1 MKNSISTRLL
11 KAFDIPEDSLGTVPR
26 LTVTGNGSV
35 LIENHKGLVEYG
47 REHIV
52 VSGGRMLM
60 SLRGSGLELEAMNRD
75 EIRLKGQILSIDYE

>member
-1 MKNSISTRLL
+1 MKNSITTKLL
-11 KAFDIPEDSLGTVPR
+11 NAFDIPEDSLGTVPR

-52 VSGGRMLM
+52 VSGGKMLL
-60 SLRGSGLELEAMNRD
+60 SIHGSGLELEAMNRD
-75 EIRLKGQILSIDYE
+75 EIRVKGQILSIDYE